1 MRQTFAFLIALT
13 LLPLFAYPFGKGTLG
28 VSGSALYSNCFDIS
42 NRPNPAK
49 HGIGSYLYVDYQVLD
64 WMSLGVGGGK
74 SVYYKDDRKRKLES
88 VDAMGRLILPKTLG
102 KLSPYLI
109 GGFGYRPIM
118 KGKRDYW
125 QGHYHGMMGA
135 GTRIDFTGQN
145 PGSGLDI
152 SLVLNGYSPKKTP
165 LKTFDF
171 RVGYSVAFGGK
182 TGPAKPQAAPISSSE
197 AAPWWGEPFY
207 APVAFAKLRY
217 QLIPERVRT
226 GDLALLNTEAVAFLN
241 KVDHKNLVGTSYA
254 QYGSAYFTALAQELD
269 RVGDR
274 AKAWLYLDKAIQF
287 LPTNQEALNL
297 QAQWARQEGASVVP
311 TPRAT
316 LLAPRVWWK
325 TPFDPVDAFET
336 LKTKIVPQRVQQR
349 QMTPLNTE
357 AAQYFNQLKA
367 RKVDLA
373 VYNGYLADYY
383 TTVAQEVYKLGYQ
396 AQAQAWLE
404 KALQAVPDYPAAKT
418 LKAQWG
424 FLPAR

>member
-1 MRQTFAFLIALT
+1 MRPTLVYGLMLL
-13 LLPLFAYPFGKGTLG
+13 LLPVFAYPFGKGTFG

-118 KGKRDYW
+118 KNKRDYW
-125 QGHYHGMMGA
+125 QGHYHGMMGTGA
-135 GTRIDFTGQN
+135 RIDFTGQN
-145 PGSGLDI
+145 PGSGLDL

-182 TGPAKPQAAPISSSE
+182 TGPAKPQKASISSTE

-226 GDLALLNTEAVAFLN
+226 GDLALLNREAVAFLN
-241 KVDHKNLVGTSYA
+241 KVDHKNMVGTSYA

-269 RVGDR
+269 RTGDR
-274 AKAWLYLDKAIQF
+274 PKARLYLDKAIQF

-297 QAQWARQEGASVVP
+297 RSLWANEAASGVP
-311 TPRAT
+311 APRAT
-316 LLAPRVWWK
+316 LLTPKVWWK
-325 TPFDPVDAFET
+325 TPFDPVDAFEI
-336 LKTKIVPQRVQQR
+336 LKTKLIPQRVQQR
-349 QMTPLNTE
+349 QMEPLNVE
-357 AAQYFNQLKA
+357 AGQYFMKLKE
-367 RKVDLA
+367 RKADLA

-383 TTVAQEVYKLGYQ
+383 TTVAKEVHKLGYH

-404 KALQAVPDYPAAKT
+404 KALQAVKDYPEAKP

-424 FLPAR
+424 YIPAR